1 MNLSVILSVIESL
14 SPEARRELLAKI
26 GITSDDDLKQF
37 LGQAMVPEHVHLE
50 AERMQYPEYR
60 AHKLLSLYVPP
71 ILLLLGTF
79 GNVFSFLILRHKAM
93 ARQSTH
99 HFLAALAVMDSLVL
113 YIGLFRK
120 WLGDLT
126 GFDPQTQSEWLCKG
140 IVTLGY
146 TCSNVSVWIIVA
158 VTVERYIVVCH
169 PLKANRVCNVTRA
182 KRVVVCLVA
191 LFLLVNLHF
200 LWTSSITRQ
209 EGGNGE
215 RHSPQCSSQEGHEF
229 LITAVWPWVDAM
241 LYGFVP
247 FLIILVLNIV
257 IIVHVVRATSGRV
270 ILQNRGFIKSP
281 ARKTRTANGNHYRLV
296 AISRSTSNFSINSN
310 TVSISSSF
318 SSNSNSTN
326 DTIQNATSCNS
337 LVVPGPRV
345 NGMVG
350 ASQRIGRGCE
360 GWRGRSKASSCRRL
374 TSDTNVRLTVML
386 LTVSFTFLLTTL
398 PMNIS
403 VIAAAFLNRQAG
415 DVATMS
421 KFQLV
426 FTVAEL
432 LMYLNHSVH
441 FFLYCA
447 TGHKFRSEMVR
458 MVCGKQ
464 RPSAAISD
472 HSQHILCSRACVA
485 SGSTKI
491 RNTEIET
498 EL

>member
-281 ARKTRTANGNHYRLV
+281 A
-296 AISRSTSNFSINSN
+296 
-310 TVSISSSF
+310 
-318 SSNSNSTN
+318 
-326 DTIQNATSCNS
+326 
-337 LVVPGPRV
+337 
-345 NGMVG
+345 
-350 ASQRIGRGCE
+350 
-360 GWRGRSKASSCRRL
+360 SSCRRL